1 MGKIIRITESDLAR
15 IVKRVIK
22 EQEEGGVLYGPDGPI
37 EGFCKVEIKTL
48 KELLKNSE
56 IPSECFSND
65 DESACGYA
73 SGRVAYK
80 INMSGQSTKLINLNS
95 VKHAGNALSKCYK
108 ENEPERGP
116 QVSKPKNPLEIG
128 SKKPETFG

>member
-1 MGKIIRITESDLAR
+1 MKTRLTERDLSR

-22 EQEEGGVLYGPDGPI
+22 EQEEEALYGPDGKV
-37 EGFCKVEIKTL
+37 EDFCKVERKTL
-48 KELLKNSE
+48 QELLNNSE

-65 DESACGYA
+65 DENACGHA

-95 VKHAGNALSKCYK
+95 VRHAGDALSKCYK

>member
-1 MGKIIRITESDLAR
+1 MRKIIRLTESDLAR

-22 EQEEGGVLYGPDGPI
+22 EQEEVLYGPDGKV
-37 EGFCKVEIKTL
+37 EDFCKVERKTL
-48 KELLKNSE
+48 QELLNNSE
-56 IPSECFSND
+56 IPSECLSND
-65 DESACGYA
+65 DENACGYA
-73 SGRVAYK
+73 SGKIAYK

-95 VKHAGNALSKCYK
+95 VRHAGDALSKCYK

-128 SKKPETFG
+128 SKEPETFG